1 MKRNALACVFCQIVA
16 RRLHQ
21 ATIRYENE
29 EIIVITNV
37 LQWAP
42 VMLLVM
48 PKVHMS
54 QEELWSDGIMAK
66 VGRTAVEMGTQ
77 FCPGGYRLLS
87 NFGADALQSQ
97 DHGHIHVIGG
107 KYLGSYIRKSL

>member
-1 MKRNALACVFCQIVA
+1 MKRKPYCEFCQIVA
-16 RRLHQ
+16 RRLPGN
-21 ATIRYENE
+21 IRYEDE
-29 EIIVITNV
+29 EIIVINNK
-37 LQWAP
+37 LRWAP

-54 QEELWSDGIMAK
+54 QEELWSNGIMAK
-66 VGRTAVEMGTQ
+66 VGRTAVDMGTR

-97 DHGHIHVIGG
+97 DHGHVHVVGG
-107 KYLGSYIRKSL
+107 MYLGPYIRKTL